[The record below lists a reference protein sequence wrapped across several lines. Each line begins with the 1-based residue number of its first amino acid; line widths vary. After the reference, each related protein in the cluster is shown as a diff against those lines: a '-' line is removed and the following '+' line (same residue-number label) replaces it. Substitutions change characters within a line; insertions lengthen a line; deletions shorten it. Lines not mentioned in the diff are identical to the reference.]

1 MIHLQ
6 IAQLPVAKVST
17 DSLFH
22 RALDDPDE
30 IIVLDPACGTCR
42 KKCRR
47 CDRKRP
53 ICDRCRTKGLHCEG
67 YPPRFQFQETLTITP
82 NSSNSQHAT
91 SDSIDASPSQPVIFS
106 QSPPEFSM
114 PPDPLAA
121 RLSASLSP
129 EYPVLET
136 SVLTL
141 TSPQTSATL
150 SLSPDVVSFTTL
162 PSSPNDLE
170 NDIATNRH
178 IIDYFRDSSRYLLD
192 ISRLTPIEEE
202 HVLAMVLLLVLH
214 DVCESGVSTHGA
226 HLTGVSFLCK
236 RIACLDTSPMRSKAA
251 MFLISALSWLDM
263 IRGFSGAE
271 KLSYSAEVRE
281 CVRDH
286 GSLSLH
292 TLVGCPPVMFFK
304 IGQVLEAGK
313 AYLAGDL
320 PVEQFEQLLDGA
332 EKFFRGWDPDQAVY
346 PTSHQEWKHLAEAYR
361 HACLL
366 RVMRF
371 PDAFTISCDD
381 PQIRASVSAVLDV
394 CATIPRDSVFYKRLL
409 FPLFL
414 AGADTCSPHQI
425 HYASWCIN
433 EIKHSTGF
441 QHPAMTELLTKVW
454 DERRTNPRG
463 WSNVPWM
470 EFDIPDFCC
479 SKLLSFVSSG
489 GTVNK
494 MAAQEKNQAELEK
507 ASKLANVPHCEQYER
522 MISGMLYD
530 SLIPKLTNAR
540 LAARKAMN
548 EYNTWFPKGDDLN
561 IENITKRRAEML
573 KSFLGHVEDDEVF
586 IEPPFRVDYGPNMSV
601 GKRFYANFNLTVLD
615 SAIVTIGDRVMIGPN
630 VMIST
635 ATHETEVASRRACIE
650 YAYPINIGDDCWIG
664 GGVTI
669 LPGVTIGEGCTIGA
683 GSIVTRDI
691 PAWNVVVGSP
701 ARVVKKVQPLGEFK
715 ESNGV

>member
-1 MIHLQ
+1 MTGSDNSSSNRPT
-6 IAQLPVAKVST
+6 ARRK
-17 DSLFH
+17 
-22 RALDDPDE
+22 
-30 IIVLDPACGTCR
+30 DPACGTCR
-42 KKCRR
+42 KKCRK

-67 YPPRFQFQETLTITP
+67 YPPRFQFQETLTIAP
-82 NSSNSQHAT
+82 NQSSSQHAT
-91 SDSIDASPSQPVIFS
+91 SDSIDTSPSQPVILS
-106 QSPPEFSM
+106 QSPESSM
-114 PPDPLAA
+114 PSELITT

-129 EYPVLET
+129 ECPVFET
-136 SVLTL
+136 SALTL

-150 SLSPDVVSFTTL
+150 SLSPDAVSFSIS
-162 PSSPNDLE
+162 PSAQHDLE
-170 NDIATNRH
+170 NDFATNQH
-178 IIDYFRDSSRYLLD
+178 IIDYY
-192 ISRLTPIEEE
+192 ISRLTPTEEE
-202 HVLAMVLLLVLH
+202 HVLAMVLLLILH

-236 RIACLDTSPMRSKAA
+236 RIACLDTSPKRSGTS
-251 MFLISALSWLDM
+251 MFLVSALSWLDM
-263 IRGFSGAE
+263 LRGFSGAE
-271 KLSYSAEVRE
+271 KLSYSTEVRE

-292 TLVGCPPVMFFK
+292 TLVGCPPVIFFK

-346 PTSHQEWKHLAEAYR
+346 PTNHQEWRHLAEAYK

-371 PDAFTISCDD
+371 PDAFAISCDD
-381 PQIRASVSAVLDV
+381 PQIKASVSAVLDV

-470 EFDIPDFCC
+470 EF
-479 SKLLSFVSSG
+479 
-489 GTVNK
+489 
-494 MAAQEKNQAELEK
+494 AELEK

-548 EYNTWFPKGDDLN
+548 EYNTWFPEGDDFN

-669 LPGVTIGEGCTIGA
+669 LPGVTIWQGCTIGA

-691 PAWNVVVGSP
+691 PAWSVAVGSP
-701 ARVVKKVQPLGEFK
+701 ARVVKKVQPLGEFD

>member
-1 MIHLQ
+1 
-6 IAQLPVAKVST
+6 
-17 DSLFH
+17 
-22 RALDDPDE
+22 
-30 IIVLDPACGTCR
+30 
-42 KKCRR
+42 
-47 CDRKRP
+47 
-53 ICDRCRTKGLHCEG
+53 
-67 YPPRFQFQETLTITP
+67 
-82 NSSNSQHAT
+82 
-91 SDSIDASPSQPVIFS
+91 
-106 QSPPEFSM
+106 M
-114 PPDPLAA
+114 PPDPVAT
-121 RLSASLSP
+121 RLTASLSP
-129 EYPVLET
+129 ECPVLET
-136 SVLTL
+136 SDLTL

-150 SLSPDVVSFTTL
+150 SLSPDVASLTTL
-162 PSSPNDLE
+162 PSAHNDLE

-178 IIDYFRDSSRYLLD
+178 IIDYFKDSLPYPLD
-192 ISRLTPIEEE
+192 ISRLTPTEEE

-214 DVCESGVSTHGA
+214 DVWRLNPWSSLDRCIVPLQANRLPRHIANAVEDSHVLNIRAVLVSLGLA
-226 HLTGVSFLCK
+226 KVTGGTDMS
-236 RIACLDTSPMRSKAA
+236 R
-251 MFLISALSWLDM
+251 LDM

-271 KLSYSAEVRE
+271 KLSYSTEVRE

-304 IGQVLEAGK
+304 IGQVLESGK
-313 AYLAGDL
+313 AYLTGDL
-320 PVEQFEQLLDGA
+320 PAEQFEQLLDGA
-332 EKFFRGWDPDQAVY
+332 EKSFRGWDPDQTVY

-371 PDAFTISCDD
+371 PDAFAISCDD
-381 PQIRASVSAVLDV
+381 PRIKASVSAVLDV

-463 WSNVPWM
+463 WSNIPWM
-470 EFDIPDFCC
+470 EF
-479 SKLLSFVSSG
+479 
-489 GTVNK
+489 
-494 MAAQEKNQAELEK
+494 AELEK

-548 EYNTWFPKGDDLN
+548 EYNTWFPEGDEFN

-573 KSFLGHVEDDEVF
+573 KSFLGHVGDDEVF

-683 GSIVTRDI
+683 GSIVTRDV
-691 PAWNVVVGSP
+691 PAWSVAVGSP
-701 ARVVKKVQPLGEFK
+701 ARVVKKVQALGEFN
-715 ESNGV
+715 ESKVFDEQEFARV

>member
-1 MIHLQ
+1 MTGSDNSSSNRPTARRKGLQ
-6 IAQLPVAKVST
+6 DAT
-17 DSLFH
+17 GDSL
-22 RALDDPDE
+22 E
-30 IIVLDPACGTCR
+30 
-42 KKCRR
+42 
-47 CDRKRP
+47 
-53 ICDRCRTKGLHCEG
+53 
-67 YPPRFQFQETLTITP
+67 
-82 NSSNSQHAT
+82 
-91 SDSIDASPSQPVIFS
+91 ASPSQQVILS
-106 QSPPEFSM
+106 ESPPEVSI
-114 PPDPLAA
+114 PPDPVAA
-121 RLSASLSP
+121 GLSVSPSP

-136 SVLTL
+136 SALALV
-141 TSPQTSATL
+141 SPQTSVTL
-150 SLSPDVVSFTTL
+150 SLSLDVVSFTVS
-162 PSSPNDLE
+162 PSANDDMH

-178 IIDYFRDSSRYLLD
+178 IIDYFDQTLSEHFIIHVSGLDNPFRDYVLPLAYQHQGILHALLGLSACHMHSTGYTHNQRLVTASLGYRLSAIRSLASLLHKED
-192 ISRLTPIEEE
+192 TSRLTSTEEE

-236 RIACLDTSPMRSKAA
+236 RIACPDISPRRSKTA

-263 IRGFSGAE
+263 LRGFSGAE
-271 KLSYSAEVRE
+271 KLSYSTEVRE

-292 TLVGCPPVMFFK
+292 TLVGCPPVIFFK

-313 AYLAGDL
+313 AYLAGEL
-320 PVEQFEQLLDGA
+320 PVEQFEDLLNGA
-332 EKFFRGWDPDQAVY
+332 EKFFRGWDPDQSVY
-346 PTSHQEWKHLAEAYR
+346 PTNHQEWRLLAEAYR
-361 HACLL
+361 HACLI

-371 PDAFTISCDD
+371 PDAFAISCDD
-381 PQIRASVSAVLDV
+381 PQIKASVSAVLDV
-394 CATIPRDSVFYKRLL
+394 CATVPRDSVFYKRLL

-433 EIKHSTGF
+433 KIKHSTGF

-454 DERRTNPRG
+454 DERRTNPCG

-470 EFDIPDFCC
+470 EF
-479 SKLLSFVSSG
+479 V
-489 GTVNK
+489 
-494 MAAQEKNQAELEK
+494 AQEKNQAELEK
-507 ASKLANVPHCEQYER
+507 ASKLANIPHCEQYER
-522 MISGMLYD
+522 MISGMLSVNTLSAFESLELADTYRRYD

-548 EYNTWFPKGDDLN
+548 EYNTWFPEGDDFN
-561 IENITKRRAEML
+561 IKNITKKRAEML

-650 YAYPINIGDDCWIG
+650 YAYPINIGHDCWIG

-691 PAWNVVVGSP
+691 PAWSVAVGSP
-701 ARVVKKVQPLGEFK
+701 ARVVRKVQALGKFE
-715 ESNGV
+715 E